1 MLDLRCYS
9 KDELTEI
16 FHSTNRQTIRR
27 KLERAGVEFEE
38 YGRGNN
44 WNIDIKKLNDPFQI
58 FCMTDLGFTGGTD
71 FYKLRY
77 YYYYFFSDEEFMA
90 MPDEVKEQRM
100 RDKGRN
106 ISRQT
111 IANYT
116 RKLEAHN
123 MINRHTSKY
132 LYYFAYKQ
140 TQRFTD
146 RSKYGR
152 AWAEYWDNK
161 EKGLDTRDAI
171 TLMRHKYGGVARK
184 QPIPEINGIY
194 NEQIEYM
201 LSLIYQ
207 SIENEIETV
216 DYEQVI
222 QQIRKNQ
229 DNTLTVNDSLYITD
243 F

>member
-9 KDELTEI
+9 KDELTGI
-16 FHSTNRQTIRR
+16 FNSRNRQTIRR
-27 KLERAGVEFEE
+27 KLERAGVIFEE

-44 WNIDIKKLNDPFQI
+44 WNIDIKRLNDPFQI

-90 MPDEVKEQRM
+90 MPDEVKEKRM
-100 RDKGRN
+100 RDKGRD

-111 IANYT
+111 IAGYT
-116 RKLEAHN
+116 RKLESRN
-123 MINRHTSKY
+123 MINRSTSNF

-140 TQRFTD
+140 TQRFTT
-146 RSKYGR
+146 RSEYGR
-152 AWAEYWDNK
+152 AWAEYWNNK
-161 EKGLDTRDAI
+161 DRGLDNRDAI
-171 TLMRHKYGGVARK
+171 TLMRSKYGGVARK
-184 QPIPEINGIY
+184 QAIPEINGIY

-207 SIENEIETV
+207 SIENEIETA
-216 DYEQVI
+216 DSEQGFQENPKI
-222 QQIRKNQ
+222 SMI
-229 DNTLTVNDSLYITD
+229 I
-243 F
+243 

>member
-9 KDELTEI
+9 KDELTGI
-16 FHSTNRQTIRR
+16 FNSRNRQTIRR
-27 KLERAGVEFEE
+27 KLERAGVIFEE

-44 WNIDIKKLNDPFQI
+44 WNIDIKRLNDPFQI

-90 MPDEVKEQRM
+90 MPDEVKEKRM
-100 RDKGRN
+100 RDKGRD

-111 IANYT
+111 IAGYT
-116 RKLEAHN
+116 RKLESRN
-123 MINRHTSKY
+123 MINRRTSNF

-140 TQRFTD
+140 TQRFTT
-146 RSKYGR
+146 RSEYGR
-152 AWAEYWDNK
+152 AWAEYWNNK
-161 EKGLDTRDAI
+161 DRGLDNRDAI
-171 TLMRHKYGGVARK
+171 TLMRSKYGGVARK
-184 QPIPEINGIY
+184 QAIPEINGIY

-207 SIENEIETV
+207 SIENEIETA
-216 DYEQVI
+216 DSEQGFQENPKI
-222 QQIRKNQ
+222 SMI
-229 DNTLTVNDSLYITD
+229 I
-243 F
+243 